1 MTRRNRTLSESAMTD
16 SELDEKPSKSQRKRD
31 MTAAQEL
38 GEQLLQLK
46 VDVLQKMPLGER
58 LLETLLQAQ
67 KMTQHEARR
76 RHLQLIGKLMRDA
89 DVDAIQEAFLETQS
103 GSAAAT
109 RALHELEHWR
119 ARLLQ
124 EGDAAITEALTVFPE
139 MDVQQLRQLIREAK
153 REISLAKPPAAARKL
168 FQYLK
173 RYQAQ

>member
-1 MTRRNRTLSESAMTD
+1 MRNYRSPSDIVIAN
-16 SELDEKPSKSQRKRD
+16 ELDEKPSKSQRKRD

-38 GEQLLQLK
+38 GEQLLQLRA
-46 VDVLQKMPLGER
+46 DVLQKMPLDER

-76 RHLQLIGKLMRDA
+76 RHLQLIGKLMRNA
-89 DVDAIQEAFLETQS
+89 DVDAIQAAFLETQS

-119 ARLLQ
+119 TRLLQ
-124 EGDAAITEALTVFPE
+124 EGDTAITEALTVFPE
-139 MDVQQLRQLIREAK
+139 MDVQPLRQLIREAK
-153 REISLAKPPAAARKL
+153 REISLAKPPVAARKL